1 MDSPSSAP
9 AQQQQQQ
16 QILPAE
22 AAFSIMFVSVGMSCF
37 IWQTCRAGWMF
48 YKVQKP
54 IQGVVFAQALLG
66 AILTFVTL
74 LASLVPVDCTF
85 ASIQ

>member
-1 MDSPSSAP
+1 
-9 AQQQQQQ
+9 
-16 QILPAE
+16 
-22 AAFSIMFVSVGMSCF
+22 
-37 IWQTCRAGWMF
+37 MF

-54 IQGVVFAQALLG
+54 IHGVVFAQALLG